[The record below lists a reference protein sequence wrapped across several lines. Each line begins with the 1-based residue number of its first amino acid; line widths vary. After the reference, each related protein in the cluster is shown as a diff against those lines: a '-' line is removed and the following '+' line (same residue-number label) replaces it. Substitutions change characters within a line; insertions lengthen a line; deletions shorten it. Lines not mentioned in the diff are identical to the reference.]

1 MTVHLS
7 SEQIAENVLGQ
18 PSAGQLSSMVARHV
32 EQCLACRAEVAS
44 FRESLGEFRSA
55 VRSWSDQQA
64 ATVLAIP
71 ADSPKPRFW
80 KPSHQLAW
88 ALLLAGVCVIA
99 SFVVPHNQQ
108 QASSDIVLLNQVD
121 TEVSRT
127 VPSSMEP
134 LMKLMAE
141 Q

>member
-64 ATVLAIP
+64 ATVL
-71 ADSPKPRFW
+71 RF
-80 KPSHQLAW
+80 PPTARSHGFGSLRISWRGHCCWLGYA
-88 ALLLAGVCVIA
+88 
-99 SFVVPHNQQ
+99 
-108 QASSDIVLLNQVD
+108 
-121 TEVSRT
+121 
-127 VPSSMEP
+127 
-134 LMKLMAE
+134 
-141 Q
+141 